1 MNITGRKENAGRP
14 LSTADLA
21 AAARRP
27 VGTADDDGDPDR
39 LPVSSSHVESN
50 VEEPELTESGDRA
63 VARAEARAESR
74 DYAGSREFAEARE
87 LAEKRGDTLRNNVAA
102 AARDR
107 ADLRENSPA
116 GSPGYRGSRPFA
128 QQGDAVDSQ
137 SDSVDS
143 RADALNY
150 PDSDGNAEPREAADT
165 RAHTGA
171 RQSSQSQQQGHAPRE
186 GYAPRGADSQR
197 ESLEPLFTP
206 DKAESYRARWTSI
219 QSGFVDDPR
228 QAVRAGDELVAQVMS
243 NLANT
248 FAEERSRVEGQLDQT
263 GDGTTENLRVALRR
277 YRSFFERLLAL

>member
-197 ESLEPLFTP
+197 ESLE
-206 DKAESYRARWTSI
+206 TSSH
-219 QSGFVDDPR
+219 SGFVDDPR